1 VGFHRPAPIPKGPLR
16 AHDAL
21 GDRRVRQQEG
31 SGDLLGRQAADHPQ
45 RQSRAGLT
53 RQSRVTGGEDQP
65 KQLIADVVVQGGVQI
80 GHGLLL
86 GLHVPG
92 DHLVLALEHSAAA
105 QMVQGPAL
113 GGRHQP
119 GAGFFWNACRRP
131 PLEGGQQGFLRQI
144 LGQRHIAQHPRQA
157 GDQPGL
163 LDPPDGQDR
172 AMGVGGRHGRRPRLR
187 APRVK
192 GRYGRTREPRTSLP
206 SPGRSPCAA
215 A

>member
-1 VGFHRPAPIPKGPLR
+1 MRWAIVA
-16 AHDAL
+16 
-21 GDRRVRQQEG
+21 VRQQEG
-31 SGDLLGRQAADHPQ
+31 PGDLLGRQAADHPQ

-53 RQSRVTGGEDQP
+53 RQSRVTGGEDEP

-105 QMVQGPAL
+105 QMIQGPAL

-119 GAGFFWNACRRP
+119 GAGFFRNACRGP

-172 AMGVGGRHGRRPRLR
+172 AMGVGGRHGRRPRLPGLR
-187 APRVK
+187 LKSRS
-192 GRYGRTREPRTSLP
+192 RQTREARTSLP
-206 SPGRSPCAA
+206 NPARGPCGAA
-215 A
+215 